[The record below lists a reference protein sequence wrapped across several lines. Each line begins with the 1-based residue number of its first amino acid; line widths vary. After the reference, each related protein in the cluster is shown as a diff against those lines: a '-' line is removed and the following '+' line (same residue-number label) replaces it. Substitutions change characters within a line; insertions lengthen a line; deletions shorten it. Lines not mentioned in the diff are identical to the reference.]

1 MRIETYCLCSFSSSS
16 IFLSRY
22 LSKLFTSAGIP
33 IQLLPSTDTGNIKSV
48 NLRHWMKLRK
58 HLECEKQKSYSSDSD
73 NSNSGGGYDS
83 GGVSTTSSTITTTT
97 TTTIHDIVE
106 CPLSNDVI
114 FRRGKTMNVHSGN
127 VKFQNLIESR
137 IYEHSIDLNTPPL
150 RRTGIEIELMNE
162 VQIPEQ
168 GVSGRFLTWNIEK
181 KWWIVIRSDDE
192 KQKKIHYAFRDFQKK
207 MLKTKQQQQKVQTT
221 PNSNSLFVRQDG
233 QKKKMYIKN
242 KRDNDIENRSSSE
255 DNAFRDFQKTMLKTK
270 QQQQQQQQKVQTTTH
285 LNSLFEGQQD
295 GQKKKLYI
303 KNKRDNVIENRSS
316 SEDNNNNGCAN
327 ANPFFPSMDNNGNN
341 KTCGFF
347 FSTDD
352 SSYAYLGDGFI

>member
-33 IQLLPSTDTGNIKSV
+33 IELLPSTDTGNIKSV

-83 GGVSTTSSTITTTT
+83 GGVSTTSSAITTT

-114 FRRGKTMNVHSGN
+114 FRRGKTMNVHPGN

-150 RRTGIEIELMNE
+150 RRTEIEIELMNE

-233 QKKKMYIKN
+233 QKKKMYITN

-270 QQQQQQQQKVQTTTH
+270 QQQQQQKVQTTTH

>member
-1 MRIETYCLCSFSSSS
+1 
-16 IFLSRY
+16 
-22 LSKLFTSAGIP
+22 
-33 IQLLPSTDTGNIKSV
+33 
-48 NLRHWMKLRK
+48 MKLRTY
-58 HLECEKQKSYSSDSD
+58 LEHEEITHMTKDNKST
-73 NSNSGGGYDS
+73 NVGTYDS
-83 GGVSTTSSTITTTT
+83 GVVSTPSPQSHLLYYLANTNNI
-97 TTTIHDIVE
+97 IE
-106 CPLSNDVI
+106 CPLSNDVL
-114 FRRGKTMNVHSGN
+114 FRRSKTMNFHSGN
-127 VKFQNLIESR
+127 VNFQNLIESR
-137 IYEHSIDLNTPPL
+137 IYEHSIDLNTPPV
-150 RRTGIEIELMNE
+150 RQTEIEIEVFNE
-162 VQIPEQ
+162 VLKPIKNN
-168 GVSGRFLTWNIEK
+168 GSYGGGDSGRFLTWDIK
-181 KWWIVIRSDDE
+181 KQWWLVIHSDNE
-192 KQKKIHYAFRDFQKK
+192 IQIKIHYAFRDFQKK

-233 QKKKMYIKN
+233 QKKKMYITN

-270 QQQQQQQQKVQTTTH
+270 QQQQQQKVQTTTH

>member
-22 LSKLFTSAGIP
+22 LSKLFTFAGIP
-33 IQLLPSTDTGNIKSV
+33 IELLPSTDTGNIKSV
-48 NLRHWMKLRK
+48 NLRHWMKLRT

-83 GGVSTTSSTITTTT
+83 GGVSTTSSAITTT

-114 FRRGKTMNVHSGN
+114 FRRGKTMNVHPGN

-150 RRTGIEIELMNE
+150 RRTEIEIELMNE

-181 KWWIVIRSDDE
+181 KWWLVIRSDDE

-233 QKKKMYIKN
+233 QKKKMYITN